1 MKLEGASV
9 ALRGNG
15 TPMASLKDVND
26 DGLLDLV
33 VHVETEA
40 LELSPDDTQAI
51 LVGRTFDGMYIT
63 GSDSVRIVP

>member
-1 MKLEGASV
+1 MRLAGASV
-9 ALRGNG
+9 ALKGNG
-15 TPMASLKDVND
+15 TPVTSVSDVNN

-40 LELSPDDTQAI
+40 LQLSEEDTQAN
-51 LVGRTFDGMYIT
+51 LVAYTSSGLGVT